1 MSIIRSDNEADG
13 VEIQKLVVETTD
25 YYIEMADVLEDESI
39 AQELHNIARERASYI
54 QPFEQLVKQL
64 DELPVQPDPE
74 RELMQK
80 LGGEITNLFATD
92 SQKAILEKC
101 LREDAKLLDLVSK
114 THLGEQSPE
123 FQQLL
128 DSLLAHLRNTQAFI
142 HRLKN

>member
-101 LREDAKLLDLVSK
+101 LREDAKLLDLVSQ

-123 FQQLL
+123 FQTLL